1 MGTTRFHGFHGRSTE
16 GFRDGLADSSGDPHT
31 TRPYIV
37 RIVHVLLLGSAAG
50 GGFPQWNCW
59 CPTCRAARD
68 MPGRAHPRT
77 QSSIAV
83 SADGTHWF
91 LCNASPD
98 VREQLGR
105 IPPRPVPGTRHVPI
119 DGIILTDAELDHTL
133 GVALLREGRA
143 LHLYATGAVVDTLE
157 RDSRILPVTRAFA
170 SVDVTTLQ
178 LGEPAAL
185 VNRDG
190 SPNGLRVEA
199 FAVAGDPPRFASN
212 QMDGHTVGLVIVDA
226 ASGARCAFVPGCG
239 ALDEALLD
247 RLAQCDLVLLDGT
260 FWSDDEL
267 IQLGIGDRG
276 ARAMGH
282 LPISG
287 DDGSLERYARLPVR
301 HKVYTHINNT
311 NPVLLAD
318 SAERRVVEA
327 AGLAVGDDGDAWQL

>member
-1 MGTTRFHGFHGRSTE
+1 M
-16 GFRDGLADSSGDPHT
+16 
-31 TRPYIV
+31 
-37 RIVHVLLLGSAAG
+37 HVLLLGSAAG

-68 MPGRAHPRT
+68 TPARAHPRT
-77 QSSIAV
+77 QSSMAV

-98 VREQLGR
+98 VREQLTR
-105 IPPRPVPGTRHVPI
+105 LPPAPVAGTRRVPI
-119 DGIILTDAELDHTL
+119 DGIVVTDAEIDHTL
-133 GVALLREGRA
+133 GVALLREGRD
-143 LHLYATGAVVDTLE
+143 LHLYATAAVLETLE
-157 RDSRILPVTRAFA
+157 HDTRILPVTRAFA
-170 SVDVTTLQ
+170 RVEVTTLR

-185 VNRDG
+185 INCDG
-190 SPNGLRVEA
+190 SASGLHVEA

-212 QMDGHTVGLVIVDA
+212 AMEGHTVGLMIVET

-239 ALDEALLD
+239 ALDEPLLD

-260 FWSDDEL
+260 FWSDGEL
-267 IQLGIGDRG
+267 VQLGIGDRS

-287 DDGSLERYARLPVR
+287 ADGSLERYTRLPVR

-318 SAERRVVEA
+318 SPERRAVMA
-327 AGLAVGDDGDAWQL
+327 AGAMVGDDGDSWQL